1 MSFSRV
7 AQCFSMRR
15 DKLWQWIGAF
25 PAFAHVGVIERLD
38 VTDLRQAT
46 LPVLHPGM

>member
-1 MSFSRV
+1 MPFSRV

-38 VTDLRQAT
+38 VPDFSQAT
-46 LPVLHPGM
+46 LPILDPGM

>member
-7 AQCFSMRR
+7 AQRFSMRS
-15 DKLWQWIGAF
+15 DKLWQWIGEL
-25 PAFAHVGVIERLD
+25 PAFAHVGVIDSFD

-46 LPVLHPGM
+46 LPILHPGM